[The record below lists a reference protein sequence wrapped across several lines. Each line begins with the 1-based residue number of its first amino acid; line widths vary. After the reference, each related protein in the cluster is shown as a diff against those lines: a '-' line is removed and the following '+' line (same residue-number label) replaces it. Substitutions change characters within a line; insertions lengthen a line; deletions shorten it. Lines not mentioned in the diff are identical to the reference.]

1 MILLLI
7 YWTYVTAL
15 LLIYGVLFEQILHSI
30 FFPKRQFQKTP
41 PFHIAYTFLSGMV
54 LITILGTWFSLI
66 FRLNIEINVMLGI
79 GGIFGFLRQKE
90 HIFSRTRRL
99 YQEIRETP
107 ILLKCIFG
115 LAVFMAS
122 SGSCIDS
129 IWNFDHGMYYVQYVK
144 WLENYA
150 VVPGLGNL
158 WGQFGYNS
166 TWHILTAIF
175 SFSFLGEDLK
185 FNDLNGLFWLFL
197 VMRSLYGLHYIL
209 QKKGRLSDYF
219 TVFMPLPIYIMRYYF
234 NAAFA
239 DFAIICLIF
248 LLLTLTIENI
258 ENQTW
263 GKVDLPNILLGIFCF
278 FTVTVKLSAAP
289 IMCLIFVLIGY
300 LILQKELIAISKASG
315 IILLLVV
322 PWLIRYYI
330 LSGFLVFPF
339 HQIDWFNPD
348 WKVDTGISHYFQKEI
363 EARSKIRNFQYE
375 IEEVIRLPYEEWLPQ
390 WFDHMK
396 YYEQFLVVIFA
407 TSWGTFTLLFL
418 YQILKNKNL
427 SRNFIL
433 IFGTLWAG
441 LLFWFLKAPDPRFG
455 YAWLFAS
462 MFFANAFILKNLLSN
477 IEQIPLILSIILSLW
492 AVKVSYDSLNELYYF
507 AGTRFEFREKFEIYY
522 DKKQH
527 QKVLDIIFGKTPK
540 TCEVPMNQ
548 YQLGDITFYF
558 PKYRDVHNKMLCWDA
573 PLPCYAH
580 DLTNYIELRG
590 ETLQDGFRLKRSSL
604 SK

>member
-1 MILLLI
+1 MILLLV
-7 YWTYVTAL
+7 YWTYVTVL
-15 LLIYGVLFEQILHSI
+15 LLIYGVLFEQILQSI
-30 FFPKRQFQKTP
+30 FFPKKQFQNTLRL
-41 PFHIAYTFLSGMV
+41 HIAYTFLSGIV
-54 LITILGTWFSLI
+54 LVSILATWFSLF
-66 FRLNIEINVMLGI
+66 FRLNIEINVILAI
-79 GGIFGFLRQKE
+79 GAAIVLFKQKRQIFNRFWRV
-90 HIFSRTRRL
+90 
-99 YQEIRETP
+99 YQEVRETP
-107 ILLKCIFG
+107 IFLKCIFL
-115 LAVFMAS
+115 LAIFIAN

-129 IWNFDHGMYYVQYVK
+129 IWNFDHAMYYVQYVK
-144 WLENYA
+144 WIENYA

-175 SFSFLGEDLK
+175 SFSFLGNGLK

-197 VMRSLYGLHYIL
+197 VIRSLYGLHGIL
-209 QKKGRLSDYF
+209 QKKERFSDYF
-219 TVFMPLPIYIMRYYF
+219 AVFMPLPIYIMRYYF
-234 NAAFA
+234 NAAFT

-248 LLLTLTIENI
+248 LLLTLTIESI

-263 GKVDLPNILLGIFCF
+263 GKVNLPNILIGIFCF

-289 IMCLIFVLIGY
+289 IMCLTFALIGY
-300 LILQKELIAISKASG
+300 LILTKKFIAISKASG
-315 IILLLVV
+315 IILLLLI

-348 WKVDTGISHYFQKEI
+348 WKVDIGMSHYFQKEI
-363 EARSKIRNFQYE
+363 EARSKIRNFQYG
-375 IEEVIRLPYEEWLPQ
+375 IDEVIQLPYEEWIPK

-396 YYEQFLVVIFA
+396 YYEQFLIVFFVI
-407 TSWGTFTLLFL
+407 SWVTFNLFFL
-418 YQILKNKNL
+418 YKILKTKKL
-427 SRNFIL
+427 SQNFIL

-462 MFFANAFILKNLLSN
+462 LFFVASFILKNLLFH
-477 IEQIPLILSIILSLW
+477 IQKIPLVLSIIFGLW

-507 AGTRFEFREKFEIYY
+507 AGTRFDFNEKFDVFH

-527 QKVLDIIFGKTPK
+527 QEVLNIIFGKTPK
-540 TCEVPMNQ
+540 TYEVPMNQ
-548 YQLGDITFYF
+548 YQIRGIIFYF
-558 PKYRDVHNKMLCWDA
+558 PKYRDVHNRMLCWDA

-590 ETLQDGFRLKRSSL
+590 KNLQEGFRLKSTSL